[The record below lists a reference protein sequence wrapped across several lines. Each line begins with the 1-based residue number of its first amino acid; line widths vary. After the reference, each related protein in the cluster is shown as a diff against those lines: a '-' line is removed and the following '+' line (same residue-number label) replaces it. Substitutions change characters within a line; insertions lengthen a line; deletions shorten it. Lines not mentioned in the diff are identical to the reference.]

1 MTFKGF
7 RKHHKPSSRAA
18 SSVMAIMG
26 AMLKVFL
33 PLILITA
40 VAAWVLTHHS
50 QSEGMLRVTT
60 SIPGADIFLDGTMSG
75 LQSDTTVSNV
85 PAGRCIVTVRKPGYA
100 SDPEMAVADVKDGQ
114 VARLSFVLR
123 AEQTQVRTDSI
134 PPLRHVRQEIFST
147 GEPIRAVPPAVYR
160 RNSRLVDFSKRERAP
175 SQPGT
180 AFTEPPSDSSGQGS
194 QTQSESSASLDASGI
209 QNAEITV
216 SSTPEGAQ
224 IVVNGQTTSRTTPY
238 TFHGLEEGMY
248 IFRLLRPGYL
258 TKPDS
263 IAVVLSSDY
272 QNELAAFELRP
283 DAALPKPTLTIATMP
298 PAAGI
303 KLNGKH
309 VGLGKVAL
317 DAAYGSQTI
326 EFADIPG
333 YRTPPPVKVE
343 LTTDAPHQDVTGA
356 YEKILGNAYLAVLP
370 AEDLGTKFESGKL
383 RVLVD
388 NELLL
393 DNSKERFDATLMGR
407 ILSGKRLVRI
417 EYGDLSDDIHVD
429 LTDGQVSE
437 VSFRVES
444 FFSKRRLRLREKDP
458 MLLEKWEQK
467 SRRLTVLNAS

>member
-1 MTFKGF
+1 MTHKGS
-7 RKHHKPSSRAA
+7 RKRHKPSSRAA

-26 AMLKVFL
+26 AMLKIFV

-50 QSEGMLRVTT
+50 QSKGMLRVTT

-75 LQSDTTVSNV
+75 LQTDTTISDV
-85 PAGRCIVTVRKPGYA
+85 PEGRCIVTVRKSGFV
-100 SDPEMAVADVKDGQ
+100 SDPEMAVADVKEGQ
-114 VARLSFVLR
+114 VVRVSFVLR
-123 AEQTQVRTDSI
+123 AEQAQLKTDSI
-134 PPLRHVRQEIFST
+134 PPLRQVRQEIFST

-160 RNSRLVDFSKRERAP
+160 RNSRLVDFSKRERTP
-175 SQPGT
+175 SQPQIT
-180 AFTEPPSDSSGQGS
+180 STEPPSGSGDQSS
-194 QTQSESSASLDASGI
+194 QTRAEGSAAQEATGI
-209 QNAEITV
+209 QGTEITV

-224 IVVNGQTTSRTTPY
+224 IVVNGQTTPRTTPY

-248 IFRLLRPGYL
+248 IFRLLKPGYL
-258 TKPDS
+258 AKPDS

-272 QNELAAFELRP
+272 QNELAAFELRS
-283 DAALPKPTLTIATMP
+283 DAALPKPTLTIATTP

-303 KLNGKH
+303 KLNGRH
-309 VGLGKVAL
+309 QGVGKVTV
-317 DAAYGSQTI
+317 DAAYGTQTI
-326 EFADIPG
+326 EFAEIPG
-333 YRTPPPVKVE
+333 YRTPPPAKVE
-343 LTTDAPHQDVTGA
+343 LTTDAPHQDVTGT
-356 YEKILGNAYLAVLP
+356 YEKIVGNSYLAVLP
-370 AEDLGTKFESGKL
+370 AEDLGMKFESGKL

-417 EYGDLSDDIHVD
+417 EYGDLADDIHVN

-444 FFSKRRLRLREKDP
+444 FFSKRRLRLREKDSMP
-458 MLLEKWEQK
+458 IDKWEQK